1 MMNSTEPN
9 RIKLDRNKVAADEL
23 AAEAAGF
30 LEVESVRRE
39 VVATELSTSLSDWV
53 RPWYIYNRRELVDI
67 KGFAGDVL
75 THSSKVF

>member
-23 AAEAAGF
+23 AAAAAGF
-30 LEVESVRRE
+30 LDVESVRRE

-53 RPWYIYNRRELVDI
+53 RP
-67 KGFAGDVL
+67 
-75 THSSKVF
+75 